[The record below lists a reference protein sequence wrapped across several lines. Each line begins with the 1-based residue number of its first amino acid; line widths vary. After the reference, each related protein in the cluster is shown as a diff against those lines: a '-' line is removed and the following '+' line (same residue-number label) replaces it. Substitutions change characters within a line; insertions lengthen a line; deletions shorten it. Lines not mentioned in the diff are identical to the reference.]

1 MRLIDLDTLK
11 QNLCGDC
18 TMNFPKECR
27 QIGCAKV
34 DKQDILEALRTP
46 IIDAVQVVRCK
57 DCIYYYPAEYDKK
70 GNTCL
75 MLREMIN
82 APLWVKEDDYCSK
95 GVSADNGKER
105 TV

>member
-1 MRLIDLDTLK
+1 MRIIDADELIKKWENVHCKDISFE
-11 QNLCGDC
+11 
-18 TMNFPKECR
+18 MAV
-27 QIGCAKV
+27 IGAINDVKKAQTV
-34 DKQDILEALRTP
+34 
-46 IIDAVQVVRCK
+46 DAVQVVRCK
-57 DCIYYYPAEYDKK
+57 DCRYYYPAEYDKK

-75 MLREMIN
+75 LLYEMIH